1 MKKIFLTLVSVLIIN
16 ILSAQSFDKGNRNL
30 DINLG
35 LSIFNSSL
43 KDNNSSDPASTGKA
57 SCTLIAPAMEWGVG
71 KRISLGGSLVYSSY
85 LSKEDSLGHKPKA
98 KGLDGVF
105 LFNFHF
111 VKSKRVDLFT
121 GIKLGLAGFRFN

>member
-71 KRISLGGSLVYSSY
+71 KRISLGGSMGSAFDFHIAGRFYVSDKIGIIANLGFPSY
-85 LSKEDSLGHKPKA
+85 TFKKFGDNLTDT
-98 KGLDGVF
+98 
-105 LFNFHF
+105 
-111 VKSKRVDLFT
+111 FT
-121 GIKLGLAGFRFN
+121 LKF